1 MLITVLVLLVV
12 LWLFGYI
19 HIPNLTIPDM
29 TLFAV
34 NGHTVTLVEA
44 LIFCIILLAVGIL
57 PTPLRQIG
65 YAIVVLWVL
74 STLGVIAI
82 AGLASILV
90 LAIIVG
96 LIAALLG
103 VLDSPR
109 PTLSD

>member
-1 MLITVLVLLVV
+1 MLVTILVLLVV
-12 LWLFGYI
+12 LWFFGYI
-19 HIPNLTIPDM
+19 HGPNITIPDV

-34 NGHTVTLVEA
+34 NGHDVTLLEA
-44 LIFCIILLAVGIL
+44 LIFSVMLVAVGIL

-74 STLGVIAI
+74 STLGVLAI

-96 LIAALLG
+96 LIAALMG

-109 PTLSD
+109 QPI

>member
-1 MLITVLVLLVV
+1 MLLTVLVLLVV
-12 LWLFGYI
+12 LWLLGYI
-19 HIPNLTIPDM
+19 HIPTLTIPDIP
-29 TLFAV
+29 LFAV
-34 NGHTVTLVEA
+34 NGHVVTLVET
-44 LIFCIILLAVGIL
+44 LIFFVIVLAVGIL

-82 AGLASILV
+82 AGLSAILV

-103 VLDSPR
+103 LLDSPR
-109 PTLSD
+109 QAI

>member
-12 LWLFGYI
+12 LWLLGYI
-19 HIPNLTIPDM
+19 HIPTLTTPDIS
-29 TLFAV
+29 LFAV
-34 NGHTVTLVEA
+34 NGHVVTLVET
-44 LIFCIILLAVGIL
+44 LIFFVIVLAVGIL

-74 STLGVIAI
+74 STLGIIAI
-82 AGLASILV
+82 AGLSAILV

-103 VLDSPR
+103 LLGSPR
-109 PTLSD
+109 QAI

>member
-1 MLITVLVLLVV
+1 MLITVLVLLAV
-12 LWLFGYI
+12 LWLLGYI

-29 TLFAV
+29 TLFFV
-34 NGHTVTLVEA
+34 NGHGVTLLEV
-44 LIFCIILLAVGIL
+44 LIFLVILVAVGIL

-65 YAIVVLWVL
+65 YAVALLWVL
-74 STLGVIAI
+74 STLGVLAI

-103 VLDSPR
+103 ALDSQRQPI
-109 PTLSD
+109 